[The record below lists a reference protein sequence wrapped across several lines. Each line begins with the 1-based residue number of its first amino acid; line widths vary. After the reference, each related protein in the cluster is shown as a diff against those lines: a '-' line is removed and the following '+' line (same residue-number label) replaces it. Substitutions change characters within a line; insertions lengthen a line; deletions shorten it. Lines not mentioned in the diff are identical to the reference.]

1 MKTFGILFIILGM
14 LLTFLGFIS
23 HASDIQLIIAFVGIA
38 IAGIGGIMIYLAGIK
53 QDLFSLY
60 QWVKKDKD

>member
-1 MKTFGILFIILGM
+1 M